1 METAESDSSPGVSTE
16 PLGTL
21 KLPSEDLALSK
32 TGQVLH
38 VRSSF
43 TSELRSPHPKCLE
56 PKVLLTPDFEIY
68 LPLLMALP
76 EDLSVRKNTHLLSMS
91 VTHTS

>member
-21 KLPSEDLALSK
+21 KLLSEDLALSK
-32 TGQVLH
+32 TFRVLH

-43 TSELRSPHPKCLE
+43 TSELRSPHRKCLE

-68 LPLLMALP
+68 LPVFP
-76 EDLSVRKNTHLLSMS
+76 EDLSVCKNTHLFSMS